1 MDRRIAV
8 ASAVGIAVVAYSIGY
23 RQGVRSMVIN
33 WQRAVVPSL
42 SGYLAARDV
51 AEQIM
56 GVDDD
61 ED

>member
-1 MDRRIAV
+1 MDRRILI
-8 ASAVGIAVVAYSIGY
+8 ASAVGIAVLSYTIGY

-56 GVDDD
+56 GLEDD